1 MLIRNKES
9 AGMEMERPGRRRP
22 WPWQLG
28 VLVVLLIVPALA
40 LFKVSDEAY
49 GLYVL
54 AWLLGISL
62 VTASAYWL
70 DKYRARKEQR
80 RISERTLHLLEF
92 LGGWPAAFLMQ
103 RLIRHKIR
111 KFKYQVVFW
120 LIILVH
126 QLVLSDYLLDWQ
138 WARSI
143 KLIFN

>member
-1 MLIRNKES
+1 MNSENTSVES
-9 AGMEMERPGRRRP
+9 GRLRKRPP
-22 WPWQLG
+22 WAWWLVIL
-28 VLVVLLIVPALA
+28 VLLLIVPTLA
-40 LFKVSDEAY
+40 LLKVSGE
-49 GLYVL
+49 GNFIPVL

-62 VTASAYWL
+62 VTAAAYWL

-80 RISERTLHLLEF
+80 RISERALHLLEF

-120 LIILVH
+120 LIIVIY

-143 KLIFN
+143 NLIFN